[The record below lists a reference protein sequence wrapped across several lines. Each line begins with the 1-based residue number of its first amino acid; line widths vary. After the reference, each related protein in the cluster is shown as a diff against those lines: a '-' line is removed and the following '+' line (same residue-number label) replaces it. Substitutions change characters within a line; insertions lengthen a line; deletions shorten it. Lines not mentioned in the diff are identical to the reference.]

1 MNPEASAAL
10 ERLTVASRT
19 PGRVVIRLDDLV
31 EVLRLVRS
39 LDEERDVLRQMLNR
53 DR

>member
-1 MNPEASAAL
+1 VSPEVTAAV
-10 ERLTVASRT
+10 ERLTAASRT

-31 EVLRLVRS
+31 AVLRLVEN
-39 LDEERDVLRQMLNR
+39 LDEERDVLQQIINR

>member
-10 ERLTVASRT
+10 ERLTAASRS

-39 LDEERDVLRQMLNR
+39 LDEERDVLRQMINR